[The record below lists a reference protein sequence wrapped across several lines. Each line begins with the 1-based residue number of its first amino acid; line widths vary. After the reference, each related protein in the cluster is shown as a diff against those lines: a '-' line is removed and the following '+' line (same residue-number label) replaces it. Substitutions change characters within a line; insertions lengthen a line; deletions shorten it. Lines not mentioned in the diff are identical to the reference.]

1 MIHTTGQQ
9 PMIIRTYLATVIMAV
24 VSSFFCM
31 SCSNKDK
38 QLGPAVTS
46 RDSTSVITTRGV
58 DMLISENGIIRYH
71 VIAEEWKIFDKMD
84 PPFYS
89 MEQGVTLE
97 ILDSLMQV
105 ESMLVAD
112 TAYYLIDDEIW
123 HLIHEVHAENIKNEE
138 FDTPELYVNNRTNRM
153 YSDSIIH
160 IKQEKQILVGHGFE
174 SNNNLTEYTIRKT
187 EGVFPFTDTE

>member
-1 MIHTTGQQ
+1 MIHTTGLE
-9 PMIIRTYLATVIMAV
+9 PMIKRTYLATVILAV
-24 VSSFFCM
+24 VSSFFCL

-38 QLGPAVTS
+38 QFGPAVTS

-89 MEQGVTLE
+89 MESGVMLE
-97 ILDSLMQV
+97 VLDSLMEV
-105 ESMLVAD
+105 ESMIVAD

-123 HLIHEVHAENIKNEE
+123 HLIRNVHAENINNEE
-138 FDTPELYVNNRTNRM
+138 FDTPELYVNNRSNRM

-160 IKQEKQILVGHGFE
+160 IKQERQIIVGHGFE
-174 SNNNLTEYTIRKT
+174 SNTSLTEYTIRKT
-187 EGVFPFTDTE
+187 EGVFPITESK

>member
-9 PMIIRTYLATVIMAV
+9 PMIKRTYLATVLLAV
-24 VSSFFCM
+24 VSSFFCL

-58 DMLISENGIIRYH
+58 DMLISENGVIRYH
-71 VIAEEWKIFDKMD
+71 VIAEEWKIFDKMN

-89 MEQGVTLE
+89 MEEGVLLE

-105 ESMLVAD
+105 ESKLVAD
-112 TAYYLIDDEIW
+112 TAYYMIDDEIW
-123 HLIHEVHAENIKNEE
+123 HLIHNVHAENIKKEE
-138 FDTPELYVNNRTNRM
+138 FDTNELFVDNRRSRM
-153 YSDSIIH
+153 YSDSLIH
-160 IKQEKQILVGHGFE
+160 IKQDRQIIVGHGFE
-174 SNNNLTEYTIRKT
+174 SNSNLTEYTIRKT
-187 EGVFPFTDTE
+187 EGVFPVTETK

>member
-1 MIHTTGQQ
+1 MKHTTGQK
-9 PMIIRTYLATVIMAV
+9 PMINKTYLATVILAV
-24 VSSFFCM
+24 VSSFFCL

-58 DMLISENGIIRYH
+58 DMYISENGIIRYH
-71 VIAEEWKIFDKMD
+71 VIAELWKIFDKMD

-89 MEQGVTLE
+89 MEEGVMLE
-97 ILDSLMQV
+97 ILDSLMEV

-123 HLIHEVHAENIKNEE
+123 HLRHNVHAENIKNEE
-138 FDTPELYVNNRTNRM
+138 FDTPELFVNNRSNRM

-160 IKQEKQILVGHGFE
+160 IRQEKQILVGHGFE
-174 SNNNLTEYTIRKT
+174 SNSNLTEYTIRKT
-187 EGVFPFTDTE
+187 EGVFPVTDTK

>member
-1 MIHTTGQQ
+1 MIKT
-9 PMIIRTYLATVIMAV
+9 TYLATVILAV
-24 VSSFFCM
+24 VSSFFCL

-38 QLGPAVTS
+38 QFGPAVTS

-71 VIAEEWKIFDKMD
+71 VVAEEWKIFDKMN

-89 MEQGVTLE
+89 MESGVMLE
-97 ILDSLMQV
+97 ILDSLMEV
-105 ESMLVAD
+105 ESMIVAD

-123 HLIHEVHAENIKNEE
+123 HLRHNVHAENINNEE
-138 FDTPELYVNNRTNRM
+138 FDTPELYVNNRSNRM

-160 IKQEKQILVGHGFE
+160 IRQERQIIVGRGFE
-174 SNNNLTEYTIRKT
+174 SNTGLTEYTIRKT
-187 EGVFPFTDTE
+187 EGVFPITESK

>member
-31 SCSNKDK
+31 SCSNKHK